1 MKITAYR
8 TYQTASAARPGA
20 LEKGAFGSVNGNF
33 ADEARQN
40 VDRIDISSSA
50 MRAEIEKSA
59 RTLTQQVTQPADVQR
74 LENLRKAVR
83 EQTYHVPTERLVDA
97 MMSWRMI

>member
-8 TYQTASAARPGA
+8 TYQPTSAARI
-20 LEKGAFGSVNGNF
+20 GSLDKSAVNSLNGNF
-33 ADEARQN
+33 ADGNKQN
-40 VDRIDISSSA
+40 MDSINISSSA

-59 RTLTQQVTQPADVQR
+59 RTITQQVTQPADVQR

-83 EQTYHVPTERLVDA
+83 EQTYYVPTERLVDA
-97 MMSWRMI
+97 MMSWRML